1 MQDVYTFR
9 RCERSN
15 TSELSNLVNQVL
27 GTNTNSDYWEWK
39 YFKNPVGRAFS
50 TLALIN
56 GKIVGQLGAIPA
68 RFSVGGRE
76 VIGAQEVDAAIL
88 EDHRRFDVF
97 LHMIALGKKFY
108 LNANVEFSFGFSNEH
123 TTEIGQA
130 LLQKKKF
137 GPIPRLVKVLDIGP
151 LLRQRFSMNTLSRIL
166 SPAGNIMLRIIHSE
180 KITIPEGMQIERV
193 NRFDGRFDTF
203 WNRIKED
210 YPVMM
215 VRDSTY
221 LNWRYVDAPHVN
233 YEIFC
238 LEKIGSNEIIG
249 FMVLGEEQNDYLTGQ
264 IFDIVTPRD
273 VYDTIT
279 SCLLRFALNR
289 FRKKKAAKVNCWMF
303 SHCHVYPELTKM
315 GFIPREKKGRDFLFQ
330 SINLQD
336 PEISPELL
344 ENRENWYVTKG
355 DSDY

>member
-1 MQDVYTFR
+1 MQDVYTFK

-15 TSELSNLVNQVL
+15 KSEISNVVNQVL
-27 GTNTNSDYWEWK
+27 ETKTNSDYWEWK
-39 YFKNPVGRAFS
+39 YFKNPAGQAFS
-50 TLALIN
+50 ILALIN

-68 RFSVGGRE
+68 RFSVRGRE

-97 LHMIALGKKFY
+97 LKMIALEKQLY
-108 LNANVEFSFGFSNEH
+108 LDNNVDFIFGFSNDL

-130 LLQKKKF
+130 LLQKKRV
-137 GPIPRLVKVLDIGP
+137 GPIPRLVKILDIGP
-151 LLRQRFSMNTLSRIL
+151 LLRQRFSMNALPRIL
-166 SPAGNIMLRIIHSE
+166 SPVGNIMLRIIHPE
-180 KITIPEGMQIERV
+180 KITIPEGMQIEPI

-221 LNWRYVDAPHVN
+221 LNWRYVDVPHAN
-233 YEIFC
+233 YEIYC
-238 LEKIGSNEIIG
+238 LKKIESNEIMG

-273 VYDTIT
+273 VDDTVT
-279 SCLLRFALNR
+279 SCLLRFALER
-289 FRKKKAAKVNCWMF
+289 FHQKKAAKAICWMF
-303 SHCHVYPELTKM
+303 SHCHVYPELTKI
-315 GFIPREKKGRDFLFQ
+315 GFIPRKRKGRDFLFQ

-336 PEISPELL
+336 PAISPELL